1 MLNMPISST
10 TFHVPPRG
18 RSKFSCDHYKT
29 VSSSLIMALVLLNSN
44 LLQPQKWCFL
54 VSFTLLQLAA
64 SDFLWFLRSRN
75 VSPFQISPFLLLFVC
90 GSNVNGFISYM
101 RTVIC
106 GNNFMCTLGDLLQ
119 SICFSCS
126 LGSIIFFWRGIN
138 PLIHCGQI
146 CLGMG
151 FACQL
156 SKLKFSFTFG
166 YAKKWCRCE

>member
-10 TFHVPPRG
+10 TFHVPARG

-29 VSSSLIMALVLLNSN
+29 VSSSLMMAVVLLNSN

-54 VSFTLLQLAA
+54 VSFPLLLQLAA
-64 SDFLWFLRSRN
+64 SDFLWFLRSSN

-106 GNNFMCTLGDLLQ
+106 GNNLVCTLGDFLQ

-126 LGSIIFFWRGIN
+126 LRSIIFCWRGIN
-138 PLIHCGQI
+138 HLIDCGQI
-146 CLGMG
+146 YLGMG
-151 FACQL
+151 FAGQF

-166 YAKKWCRCE
+166 YAKK